1 MLTPKLIKANVLAI
15 FYEHLFAFRF
25 FLISLPSAKIGCAS
39 TMKTK
44 SYLFCIAFGFHY
56 LCIRF
61 MTSGKNRLEVNGNN
75 NIQEKYDE
83 QN

>member
-15 FYEHLFAFRF
+15 FYEHLFAFRV

-44 SYLFCIAFGFHY
+44 SFLFCIAFGFHVSLY
-56 LCIRF
+56 TFYDKWKKRVG
-61 MTSGKNRLEVNGNN
+61 GKW
-75 NIQEKYDE
+75 
-83 QN
+83 